1 MDCQSKIMSK
11 QIYKVR
17 GRFASPVFEFSDK
30 KNISGFQSILID
42 QNDFGYSHEL
52 NLINEIG
59 KKFFNRLKSLYL
71 QSGGNLD
78 DYIELYFVA
87 AQDQYEQWYLV
98 EKSIKTK
105 LLVSHDNN
113 YSVVKSYQKSIDTFG
128 KDEKGIP
135 NHRYSYAYINAE
147 RISRKELPSTFK
159 QYLNTAVLQSG
170 MTAQEICDTK
180 NFYK

>member
-1 MDCQSKIMSK
+1 MSK

-17 GRFASPVFEFSDK
+17 GKYASPIWEFADK
-30 KNISGFQSILID
+30 KNVSGFSSILVD
-42 QNDFGYSHEL
+42 ENDFGYSHEL
-52 NLINEIG
+52 NLQKEIG
-59 KKFFNRLKSLYL
+59 KRFFNRLKSLYL
-71 QSGGNLD
+71 QSGGNVN

-87 AQDQYEQWYLV
+87 AQDSNNQWYLV
-98 EKSIKTK
+98 EKSIKTR

-113 YSVVKSYQKSIDTFG
+113 YTVVKSYQKSIDTFG

-147 RISRKELPSTFK
+147 RISRKELPTTFK
-159 QYLNTAVLQSG
+159 QYLETAVLQSG